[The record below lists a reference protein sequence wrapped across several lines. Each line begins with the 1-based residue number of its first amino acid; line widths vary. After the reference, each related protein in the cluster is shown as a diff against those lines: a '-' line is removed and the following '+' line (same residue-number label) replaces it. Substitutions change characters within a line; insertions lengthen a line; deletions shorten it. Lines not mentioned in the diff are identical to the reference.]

1 MFLIPI
7 GISGRHVHLSQKT
20 LDILFGQLNYQLTF
34 FKALKQ
40 TSQFAAQEKIDI
52 LSPAGKILSQV
63 RILGPARDLD
73 QVEISQSDA
82 LRHQFNAPVRSSGD
96 IQGSGSATLIGPKGQ
111 VDITEGVI
119 IANRHI
125 HLSNAD
131 ANRFG
136 IKDRQLVKIK
146 IGGIKPGILEEVLCR
161 VHPNFKLECHLDTD
175 DGSAF
180 LLKTGDDV
188 VLLK

>member
-1 MFLIPI
+1 M
-7 GISGRHVHLSQKT
+7 
-20 LDILFGQLNYQLTF
+20 
-34 FKALKQ
+34 
-40 TSQFAAQEKIDI
+40 
-52 LSPAGKILSQV
+52 

-125 HLSNAD
+125 HLSNED